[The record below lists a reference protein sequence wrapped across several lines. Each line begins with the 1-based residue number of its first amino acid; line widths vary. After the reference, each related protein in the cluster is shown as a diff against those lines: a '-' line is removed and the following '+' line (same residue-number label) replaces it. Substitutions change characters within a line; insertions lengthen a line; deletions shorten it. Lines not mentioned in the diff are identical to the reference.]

1 MEAQGST
8 SMHPENEKIVR
19 RTMAQTNHNQDDAS
33 AKEVYHSPQLGK
45 LGKVVDLTFTSAPPP
60 FSGSDGG
67 SFPNMY
73 AS

>member
-1 MEAQGST
+1 MPETNEIQAIADDKESYSAPKLRALGSVSELT
-8 SMHPENEKIVR
+8 L
-19 RTMAQTNHNQDDAS
+19 TNS
-33 AKEVYHSPQLGK
+33 
-45 LGKVVDLTFTSAPPP
+45 PPP